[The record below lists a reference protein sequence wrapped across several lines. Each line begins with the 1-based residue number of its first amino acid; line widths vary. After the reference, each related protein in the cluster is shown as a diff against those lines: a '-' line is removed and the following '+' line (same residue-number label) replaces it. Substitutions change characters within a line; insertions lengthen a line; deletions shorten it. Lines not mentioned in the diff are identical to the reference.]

1 MEILILI
8 ESIIVFIIFI
18 GMFMRLGSIR
28 DALLRMEGATRVKA
42 PPPKPDMEPKNVF
55 CPQCY
60 KTVLTASGKCPD
72 CGHEFTQ
79 DVYG

>member
-28 DALLRMEGATRVKA
+28 DVLLRMEGATRVQA
-42 PPPKPDMEPKNVF
+42 SPPKPDMEPKTVF

-60 KTVLTASGKCPD
+60 KTVLTDSGKCPT
-72 CGHEFTQ
+72 CGHEFT
-79 DVYG
+79 